1 MYEEMYPFS
10 QTLVDDG
17 LQHWTEPVLSH
28 RSEEAL
34 TVDDQSDDEGSA
46 VVRLVTCH

>member
-1 MYEEMYPFS
+1 MNEEMYPFS
-10 QTLVDDG
+10 QTLVDDA
-17 LQHWTEPVLSH
+17 LHYWAEPVLSH

-34 TVDDQSDDEGSA
+34 TVDDQSDNEGSA